1 MVRLPTWQCF
11 RAGGNDSGGG
21 GKGLSMVL
29 KGCRVKEGKKS
40 REQFL
45 GFGLGGKVSYKKV
58 WGDRVWVWR
67 NGKGRP
73 IMSICS
79 QAMNGRIC
87 YIKSMLKE
95 SKHLGISK
103 EVGTL
108 RMEKAATTASS
119 LEAEQDSGGYTP
131 ESDEGSKKLNE
142 LTELCIK
149 LSEKGQTFGRSAQ
162 VYNKEE
168 KGTKFEDYCWRSF
181 STAEEFL
188 STDEEIAQKLN
199 EEEMTKARRSVAIRS
214 LVKERFRFAE
224 STEDMEK
231 ALWVELKRLFEPDK
245 DDVLW
250 KLQRYMHDSLTWR
263 LYGSCAVH

>member
-1 MVRLPTWQCF
+1 MATL
-11 RAGGNDSGGG
+11 NE
-21 GKGLSMVL
+21 LSPL
-29 KGCRVKEGKKS
+29 EFGS
-40 REQFL
+40 R
-45 GFGLGGKVSYKKV
+45 G
-58 WGDRVWVWR
+58 
-67 NGKGRP
+67 
-73 IMSICS
+73 
-79 QAMNGRIC
+79 
-87 YIKSMLKE
+87 YI
-95 SKHLGISK
+95 
-103 EVGTL
+103 
-108 RMEKAATTASS
+108 
-119 LEAEQDSGGYTP
+119 P
-131 ESDEGSKKLNE
+131 ESDEGNKKLNE

-168 KGTKFEDYCWRSF
+168 KRSF
-181 STAEEFL
+181 STAKEFL

-199 EEEMTKARRSVAIRS
+199 KEEMTKAVAREGFDREDLVALWS

-224 STEDMEK
+224 STKDMEK